1 MKGIWAVGVVTF
13 LEGIRNRS
21 LYGITII
28 ALLLL
33 VSNLIMSGLVPQ
45 SVGKLAVDIA
55 LSTVSFTGLLIVL
68 FIGINLVAKDLDR
81 KTIYMVLSRPI
92 SRQDYI
98 VGKFSGIAALIVAS
112 VAVLGLF
119 AALSIFITQSNFPEY
134 FARFSWG
141 SVVLAMVFSAL
152 SLVLLSA
159 VSLLFASFASNS
171 FITLVMTVI
180 VYIIGHSLSDVKS
193 LLSGGSQIASESSGV
208 VVKLVEVAYYVF
220 PNLSLFDL
228 KLQAAHGLATP
239 VSYVAW
245 VALYGVGYS
254 AFIVCLARLAFS
266 RREFP

>member
-112 VAVLGLF
+112 VVVLGLF

-134 FARFSWG
+134 FARFPSDCFFCPFVG
-141 SVVLAMVFSAL
+141 FAFCGEFVVR
-152 SLVLLSA
+152 LVCFQFVYNA
-159 VSLLFASFASNS
+159 CDDSNCLYYWP
-171 FITLVMTVI
+171 FLV
-180 VYIIGHSLSDVKS
+180 
-193 LLSGGSQIASESSGV
+193 
-208 VVKLVEVAYYVF
+208 
-220 PNLSLFDL
+220 
-228 KLQAAHGLATP
+228 
-239 VSYVAW
+239 
-245 VALYGVGYS
+245 
-254 AFIVCLARLAFS
+254 
-266 RREFP
+266 RREVIAFWRFADCIRIVGGCREAC